1 MKKNLHT
8 KDVLHSKLMQDNSNE
23 MSQVS
28 FLNCDEYSQ
37 IDSEIILKILPFE
50 IIDATNKIWLHSINI
65 SINQLN
71 RDKSTNK
78 IVFIKRNR
86 RNNYNFNL
94 IYYDTIC
101 NHLDGHPTQIY
112 TIGWIIF
119 YGKHIC
125 IGDNSTGSI
134 DAINKIR
141 DFFLRVQTAKTSIII
156 QR

>member
-1 MKKNLHT
+1 
-8 KDVLHSKLMQDNSNE
+8 MQDNSNE

-78 IVFIKRNR
+78 IVFIK
-86 RNNYNFNL
+86 
-94 IYYDTIC
+94 C
-101 NHLDGHPTQIY
+101 V
-112 TIGWIIF
+112 
-119 YGKHIC
+119 KHIVLP
-125 IGDNSTGSI
+125 NS
-134 DAINKIR
+134 
-141 DFFLRVQTAKTSIII
+141 
-156 QR
+156 